1 MPSDNNL
8 TISARL
14 KRLGYGH
21 ERSRI
26 SGKRRVYRLS
36 DGATV
41 GTLDAAEAVV
51 FLTANE
57 GRH

>member
-1 MPSDNNL
+1 MPAVANL

-14 KRLGYGH
+14 RRLGFGH

-26 SGKRRVYRLS
+26 SGKQRVYRLS

-41 GTLDAAEAVV
+41 GTFDAADAVG
-51 FLTANE
+51 FLVANE
-57 GRH
+57 GRR